1 MLQQQMADLPL
12 DRLIPE
18 PPFSRVGVDTFGPWD
33 IVTRKTR
40 GGAANSK
47 RWAILF
53 TCLTT
58 RAVHIEVIEELS
70 SSAFIN
76 ALRRFVSIRGPV
88 KEYRSDRGTNFVG
101 ATQDLKVDVIN
112 VEDPPLKKHLYSNGA
127 VWIFNAP
134 HSSHMGGVWERMI
147 GITRRILDA
156 MFLDEKKGLTH
167 DVLTTFLAEAC
178 AIINSRP
185 ITPVSND
192 PDDPTILTPA
202 TLLTRKTDNEIVPFD
217 SISLKDM
224 YRTSWKHVQGLSDVF
239 WKRWRESYIQNLQK
253 RRKWQEPQ
261 PNLKEGDVVLMRDY
275 QTHRNH
281 WPLAVVLNAIKSED
295 GLVRK
300 VVVRASVDNK
310 NTTYTRPVCELVLL
324 VD

>member
-1 MLQQQMADLPL
+1 
-12 DRLIPE
+12 
-18 PPFSRVGVDTFGPWD
+18 
-33 IVTRKTR
+33 
-40 GGAANSK
+40 
-47 RWAILF
+47 
-53 TCLTT
+53 
-58 RAVHIEVIEELS
+58 
-70 SSAFIN
+70 
-76 ALRRFVSIRGPV
+76 
-88 KEYRSDRGTNFVG
+88 
-101 ATQDLKVDVIN
+101 
-112 VEDPPLKKHLYSNGA
+112 
-127 VWIFNAP
+127 
-134 HSSHMGGVWERMI
+134 
-147 GITRRILDA
+147 